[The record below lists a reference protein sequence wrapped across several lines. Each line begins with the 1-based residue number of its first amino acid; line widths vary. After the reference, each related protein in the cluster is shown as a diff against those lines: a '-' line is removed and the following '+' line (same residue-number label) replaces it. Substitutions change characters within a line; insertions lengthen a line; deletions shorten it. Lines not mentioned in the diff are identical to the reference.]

1 MTTPDLSKTK
11 GDPRYG
17 WEAELFQA
25 LAHPARL
32 MLLDLIGEGPR
43 CACEILPSVDL
54 DQSTVS
60 RHLST
65 LRRAGVLKARK
76 DGVRVLYE
84 VSDPRIFELRR
95 LTGEILRARMEEDFR
110 ALAAEP
116 TTGVKG
122 GRQ

>member
-1 MTTPDLSKTK
+1 MAPTDTLHS
-11 GDPRYG
+11 DPKYDR
-17 WEAELFQA
+17 EAAFFQA

-43 CACEILPSVDL
+43 CACEILPSVEL

-65 LRRAGVLKARK
+65 LRRAGVLKARRE
-76 DGVRVLYE
+76 GVRVLYE

-95 LTGEILRARMEEDFR
+95 LAGEILRARMEEDFR

-116 TTGVKG
+116 TVGTKG
-122 GRQ
+122 GRR